1 MKTNVMFY
9 VLWSQVIYCLYRSS
23 ASSCIIDGELTDS
36 WSLAKSVRQGCP
48 VSALLY
54 AIATH
59 PLLLYMDHLVSIG
72 QLHGLKMKDGHGIVA
87 RAYADDTSFLS
98 QNNPNDMRLIMDA
111 LKLYRLAA
119 GLYVNFM
126 EVQTPTLHTI

>member
-1 MKTNVMFY
+1 M
-9 VLWSQVIYCLYRSS
+9 
-23 ASSCIIDGELTDS
+23 
-36 WSLAKSVRQGCP
+36 
-48 VSALLY
+48 
-54 AIATH
+54 
-59 PLLLYMDHLVSIG
+59 
-72 QLHGLKMKDGHGIVA
+72 GHYFVA
-87 RAYADDTSFLS
+87 QAYANDTSFLS